1 MKKATGIKY
10 HLGSL
15 GGRGRHPADPT
26 GEFYGDTHW
35 PLPLPHERGNE
46 MTHYMLI
53 DVTTME
59 TAKLLLVGTLRQVQL
74 HGQILKADGRKV
86 IAPPLEGRGFGKLG
100 MGDLQY
106 LYWNTWGKAP
116 SNEKGEMLA
125 YGDLLT
131 TCLHAAQQVT
141 PDGTSI
147 ELLEAE
153 VAKLAPPPDGETDEI
168 ETGVESKPAKK
179 ATPRTPQKPGE
190 APAVTS
196 TTGKV
201 WVIADRVLATK
212 PAVTSTTDWKP
223 LRDAII
229 AACESEG
236 INKATAATQYSK
248 YKASKIAS
256 L

>member
-26 GEFYGDTHW
+26 GEIYGDSHW

-74 HGQILKADGRKV
+74 HGQILKAQGRKI
-86 IAPPLEGRGFGKLG
+86 IAPPLEGRGLSRLK
-100 MGDLQY
+100 MEELQY
-106 LYWNTWGKAP
+106 MLWNTWGLSPVNA
-116 SNEKGEMLA
+116 KGEPKGF
-125 YGDLLT
+125 GDLLT
-131 TCLHAAQQVT
+131 ECLHAAQQVL

-153 VAKLAPPPDGETDEI
+153 VAKIAPPPEDEGEH
-168 ETGVESKPAKK
+168 KPEAKLVKK
-179 ATPRTPQKPGE
+179 AMPRTPQKPGE
-190 APAVTS
+190 APAATS

-201 WVIADRVLATK
+201 WIIADRVLAAH
-212 PAVTSTTDWKP
+212 PAVTATTDWKP

-248 YKASKIAS
+248 YKASKIAN

>member
-26 GEFYGDTHW
+26 GEFYGDSHW
-35 PLPLPHERGNE
+35 PLPLSHERGNK
-46 MTHYMLI
+46 MNYMLI
-53 DVTTME
+53 DVTTPE
-59 TAKLLLVGTLRQVQL
+59 TTKLLLVGTLRQVQL
-74 HGQILKADGRKV
+74 HGQILKADGRNV
-86 IAPPLEGRGFGKLG
+86 IAPPLEGRGVSRLK
-100 MGDLQY
+100 MEELQY
-106 LYWNTWGKAP
+106 MLWNTWGKAP
-116 SNEKGEMLA
+116 IDAKGAALPFGELLA
-125 YGDLLT
+125 Q
-131 TCLHAAQQVT
+131 CLHAAQQVL

-153 VAKLAPPPDGETDEI
+153 VAKIAPPPEDES
-168 ETGVESKPAKK
+168 EHKPAAKPVKK

-190 APAVTS
+190 APAATS

-201 WVIADRVLATK
+201 WIIADRVLESLSDITA
-212 PAVTSTTDWKP
+212 TTDWKP
-223 LRDAII
+223 IREAII

-248 YKASKIAS
+248 YKASKIAN

>member
-1 MKKATGIKY
+1 MKKTTGIKY

-26 GEFYGDTHW
+26 GEIYGDTHW

-53 DVTTME
+53 DITTME
-59 TAKLLLVGTLRQVQL
+59 TTKLLLVGTLRQVQL
-74 HGQILKADGRKV
+74 HGQILKADGRNV
-86 IAPPLEGRGFGKLG
+86 IAPPLEGRGLSRLK
-100 MGDLQY
+100 MEELQY
-106 LYWNTWGKAP
+106 MLWNTWGLSPVNA
-116 SNEKGEMLA
+116 KGEPKGF
-125 YGDLLT
+125 GDLLT
-131 TCLHAAQQVT
+131 ECLHAAQQVL

-153 VAKLAPPPDGETDEI
+153 VAKIAQPPEDEGEH
-168 ETGVESKPAKK
+168 KPEAKLVKK
-179 ATPRTPQKPGE
+179 AMPRTPQKPGE
-190 APAVTS
+190 APAATS

-201 WVIADRVLATK
+201 WIIADRVLAAH
-212 PAVTSTTDWKP
+212 PAVTATTDWKP

-248 YKASKIAS
+248 YKASKIAN

>member
-1 MKKATGIKY
+1 
-10 HLGSL
+10 
-15 GGRGRHPADPT
+15 
-26 GEFYGDTHW
+26 
-35 PLPLPHERGNE
+35 

-74 HGQILKADGRKV
+74 HGQILKADGRNV
-86 IAPPLEGRGFGKLG
+86 IAPPLEGRGLSRLK
-100 MGDLQY
+100 MEELQY
-106 LYWNTWGKAP
+106 MLWNTWGLSPVNA
-116 SNEKGEMLA
+116 KGEPKGF
-125 YGDLLT
+125 GDLLT
-131 TCLHAAQQVT
+131 ECLHAARQVI

-153 VAKLAPPPDGETDEI
+153 VAKLAPPPDGKTNEVD
-168 ETGVESKPAKK
+168 TGVESKPAKK

-190 APAVTS
+190 APAATS

-201 WVIADRVLATK
+201 WIIADRVLAAH
-212 PAVTSTTDWKP
+212 PAVTATTDWKP